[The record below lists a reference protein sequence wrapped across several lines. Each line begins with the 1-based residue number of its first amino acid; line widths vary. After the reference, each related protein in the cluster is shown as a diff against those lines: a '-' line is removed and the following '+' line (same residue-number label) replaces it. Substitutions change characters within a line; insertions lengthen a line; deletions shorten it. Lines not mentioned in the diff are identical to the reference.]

1 MNIFVGSLPFSIE
14 ETELK
19 EMFEEHGEVASAKI
33 ITDKFSNR
41 SKGFGF
47 IDMPN
52 DEEAQRAIDGLN
64 GTEIGGRKIVV
75 NKSEPRSDSGGG
87 RQYRGGGGGGGR
99 GGYQQRGGG
108 SGGYGG
114 GRDRNRRNDY

>member
-19 EMFEEHGEVASAKI
+19 EMFEEYGEVASAKI

-75 NKSEPRSDSGGG
+75 NKSEPRSESGGG
-87 RQYRGGGGGGGR
+87 RPYRGGGGR

-108 SGGYGG
+108 
-114 GRDRNRRNDY
+114 GRDRNRRDY